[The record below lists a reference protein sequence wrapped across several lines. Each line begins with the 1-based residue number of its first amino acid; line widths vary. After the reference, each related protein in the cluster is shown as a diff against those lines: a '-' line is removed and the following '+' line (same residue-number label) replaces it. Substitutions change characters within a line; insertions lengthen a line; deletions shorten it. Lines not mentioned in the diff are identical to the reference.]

1 MKNLAQTLEA
11 LKPSFIEA
19 LDSHLFIYTTIG
31 SGTHESPM
39 WLQMDQIANG
49 RLRFSNSQNTS
60 IGFSIDL
67 SHEEQQQLIRD
78 YRDESYDYFKYV
90 KYTHIREIAPTVWN
104 ELAVGFNGSR
114 INSFMQS
121 YQPPVI
127 EIKSR
132 IEQLMESGQLTVEEV
147 MEYAQKHMDAVDQYD
162 DIEQY
167 FDQYNMEYEQAE
179 HERMMYSQDMYGQ
192 EEQDMYGNDMPQHI
206 RSSNPEYIIASTSF
220 RAEETYVF
228 EATSDGKLLDSG
240 EYGGLAKRWGVNDWQ
255 NHQLAVREAMDNPY
269 RFEREIQTGS
279 DKVRYFLYS
288 RIGSAD
294 YWDGEQY

>member
-1 MKNLAQTLEA
+1 MKKLAQTLEA
-11 LKPSFIEA
+11 LKPRFIEH
-19 LDSHLFIYTTIG
+19 LDDQLLYYMTIG
-31 SGTHESPM
+31 SGTSESPM
-39 WLQMDQIANG
+39 WIQLDDMSKG
-49 RLRFSNSQNTS
+49 RLRFCNSQNSS
-60 IGFSIDL
+60 IGFDIYINED
-67 SHEEQQQLIRD
+67 QQFITD
-78 YRDESYDYFKYV
+78 YMDEMYDFFKYV
-90 KYTHIREIAPTVWN
+90 KYTHIRENAPTVWKQ
-104 ELAVGFNGSR
+104 LAVGYNGTR
-114 INSFMQS
+114 INTFMNS
-121 YQPPVI
+121 YKLPVI

-179 HERMMYSQDMYGQ
+179 HERMMYSENMYGQ
-192 EEQDMYGNDMPQHI
+192 EDQDMYGNDIPQHI